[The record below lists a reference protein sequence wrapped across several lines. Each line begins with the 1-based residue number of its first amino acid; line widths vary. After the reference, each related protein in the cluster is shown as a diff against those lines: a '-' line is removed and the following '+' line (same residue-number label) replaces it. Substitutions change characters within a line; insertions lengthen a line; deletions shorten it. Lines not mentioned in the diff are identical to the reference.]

1 MISMIALEDSFNQPS
16 MAGTDVIL
24 LLLIGRA
31 PTWGSMARTRGQ
43 SSGVRATKGM
53 EIMSTSIPGWQG
65 REAPVTNFRKR
76 SFISS
81 GQPFTTCQ
89 WSHSERFY

>member
-1 MISMIALEDSFNQPS
+1 MISMVVFEESFNQPS
-16 MAGTDVIL
+16 IGWNRATL
-24 LLLIGRA
+24 LLLVGRA

-53 EIMSTSIPGWQG
+53 DILSTSIPGWQG

-89 WSHSERFY
+89 TANDC